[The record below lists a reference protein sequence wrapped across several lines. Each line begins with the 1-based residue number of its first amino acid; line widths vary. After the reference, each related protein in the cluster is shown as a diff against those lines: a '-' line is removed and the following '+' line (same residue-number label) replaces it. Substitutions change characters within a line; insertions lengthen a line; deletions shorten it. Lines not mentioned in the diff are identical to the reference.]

1 MKLKPEVVLRE
12 KIETGIADGIA
23 YGISRWYKHRGTDGA
38 EELLRTV
45 DFQQHMTKQ
54 VLQAVFE
61 QLDPIMDWEDQ
72 PLKVEH

>member
-45 DFQQHMTKQ
+45 DFQQHMTEQ

-61 QLDPIMDWEDQ
+61 HLDPIMDWEDQ